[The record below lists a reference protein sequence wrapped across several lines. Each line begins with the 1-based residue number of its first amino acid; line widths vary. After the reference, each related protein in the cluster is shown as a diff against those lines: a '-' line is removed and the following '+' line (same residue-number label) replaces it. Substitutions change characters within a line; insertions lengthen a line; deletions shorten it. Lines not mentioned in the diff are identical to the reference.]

1 MDKKFYMSETRLGK
15 QGVELVVSLLYEGK
29 YDRIEKSE
37 LFQQILAEE
46 RALDLLK
53 VVLQDFSTWKNENLI
68 IDNLKYLHLN

>member
-37 LFQQILAEE
+37 LFQ
-46 RALDLLK
+46 
-53 VVLQDFSTWKNENLI
+53 
-68 IDNLKYLHLN
+68 